1 MLAILGIALGAVLM
15 NLNSEPPAEQKP
27 PEKPQAAAAAA
38 AAAPKSNKPVAKG
51 NDDNLVIPEL
61 IPLNGGNKPKPP
73 VKPPSKPSGNGGKP
87 GEPVKVALVPPKEP
101 TPKPAETPT
110 PKPAETP
117 TAKPTEPPP
126 PKPPE
131 PPPPKPEIK
140 SPLGELPKV
149 VDLPAAENTGPFAVG
164 KISAPSGAAWQLA
177 LVGGDAAFKN
187 SPRLTRK
194 LVLQE
199 KDPAP
204 DKPSWQVVL
213 SETSAADESKNKQQ
227 PAATFFRD
235 GDTLTFQWLPDAE
248 PLATGA
254 LRYCALAVKVG
265 DDKKT
270 VGLIK
275 PKTVKPLVIDLQK
288 SLAHSSVELDDVPQS
303 KVRLEVLKLEG
314 SEDFT
319 KGFTVDMPKPLPPK
333 SRGSLGLTM
342 KAHPNKVDFPLMLVV
357 NRTGLDV
364 RLNVPSQIVAAYKN
378 PPADIGLAKKEC
390 AKQRDDARGK
400 IQPAKTVQEKVLWTT
415 KSNAYDSMLAG
426 LEFFEAA
433 NKVKVHFR
441 VYLDAGEK
449 QQVVLATTEGP

>member
-1 MLAILGIALGAVLM
+1 M
-15 NLNSEPPAEQKP
+15 
-27 PEKPQAAAAAA
+27 
-38 AAAPKSNKPVAKG
+38 
-51 NDDNLVIPEL
+51 IPEL

-213 SETSAADESKNKQQ
+213 SETNAADESKNKQQ

-254 LRYCALAVKVG
+254 LRCCALAVKVG

-275 PKTVKPLVIDLQK
+275 PKTAKPLVIDLQK
-288 SLAHSSVELDDVPQS
+288 SSALCSVKLEDVPS
-303 KVRLEVLKLEG
+303 GKLRLEIVKLEG
-314 SEDFT
+314 PEAFT
-319 KGFTVDMPKPLPPK
+319 KEITAELPKPVAPR

-342 KAHPNKVDFPLMLVV
+342 KTHPVKVDFPLMLVV
-357 NRTGLDV
+357 NKTGFDV
-364 RLNVPSQIVAAYKN
+364 KLSVPPQTVAMYKN
-378 PPADIGLAKKEC
+378 PPADIALAKKELL
-390 AKQRDDARGK
+390 KKRDDARGK
-400 IQPAKTVQEKVLWTT
+400 IQPAKTVQEKLLWTGQSEACE
-415 KSNAYDSMLAG
+415 KMLT
-426 LEFFEAA
+426 LLDFFEAA

-449 QQVVLATTEGP
+449 QQIVLATTEGP